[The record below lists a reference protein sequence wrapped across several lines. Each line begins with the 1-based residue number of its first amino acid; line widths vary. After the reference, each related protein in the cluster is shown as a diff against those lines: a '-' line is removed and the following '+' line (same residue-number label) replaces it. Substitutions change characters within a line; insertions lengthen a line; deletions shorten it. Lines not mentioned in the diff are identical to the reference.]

1 MEVFTPET
9 RRRIYEAIH
18 HFAETGHGD
27 VRKLVGREGTWAL
40 RVGDWRVIY
49 RPFGDVWEIGR
60 VLHRSE
66 AYR

>member
-1 MEVFTPET
+1 MEVLTPET
-9 RRRIYEAIH
+9 RQRIYEAMH

-49 RPFGDVWEIGR
+49 RPFGDVLEIGR
-60 VLHRSE
+60 VLHRSK